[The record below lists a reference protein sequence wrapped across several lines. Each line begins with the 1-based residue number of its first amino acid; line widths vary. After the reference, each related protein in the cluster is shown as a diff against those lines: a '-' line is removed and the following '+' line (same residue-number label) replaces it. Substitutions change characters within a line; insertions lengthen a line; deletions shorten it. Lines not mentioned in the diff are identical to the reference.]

1 MFYDHTKIYVKAGD
15 GGNGSIHFRREKFVP
30 FGGPDG
36 GDGGRG
42 GSVYLEVSTSLN
54 TLIDYRYHQHFKA
67 GAGGAGARRKMHGAK
82 GKDVVL
88 PVPPGTIV
96 RDADSQE
103 VIADLVEDG
112 QRVMVARG
120 GRGGLGNVHFATSTN
135 QAPREAQNGEPG
147 EERWL
152 LLELRLIADVGI
164 VGYPNAGKSTLLSV
178 VSAAQPKIAD
188 YPFTTLS
195 PNLGVVGVVGLVGV
209 GQPGSG
215 DESSFVLAD
224 IPGLI
229 EGAAQGVGLGHEFLR
244 HVQRTRLLIHLL
256 DGAAPDRDPWQDFQ
270 AINKELHEYDEHLAT
285 RPQVV
290 VLNKMDLPEA
300 QERWPRLKARAEA
313 AGYPTFAISAAA
325 HQGTDALMQY
335 TMRRLQEIQ
344 REEAERAAEQS
355 VADMAGP
362 VLRPQPDDAFTVT
375 KEEDGVFV
383 VRGKRV
389 VRAVSMTNQDSE
401 ESMDRLQGTL
411 AKMGVTKALEDAGVK
426 VGDMVRFGKVELFW
440 GE

>member
-1 MFYDHTKIYVKAGD
+1 MFYDHIKIYVKAGD

-42 GSVYLEVSTSLN
+42 GSVYLEATSHLN
-54 TLIDYRYHQHFKA
+54 TLIDYRYRQHFKA
-67 GAGGAGARRKMHGAK
+67 GAGELGTRRKMHGAK
-82 GKDVVL
+82 GKDIVL
-88 PVPPGTIV
+88 SVPCGTIV

-120 GRGGLGNVHFATSTN
+120 GRGGLGNVHFATPTN

-178 VSAAQPKIAD
+178 VTAAQPKIAE
-188 YPFTTLS
+188 YPFTTLE
-195 PNLGVVGVVGLVGV
+195 PNLGVVAV
-209 GQPGSG
+209 GQPGGG
-215 DESSFVLAD
+215 DEFGFVLAD

-244 HVQRTRLLIHLL
+244 HIQRTRLLIHML
-256 DGAAPDRDPWQDFQ
+256 DGASIERDPWQDFN
-270 AINKELHEYDEHLAT
+270 AINKELREYDEHLAT
-285 RPQVV
+285 RPQIV

-300 QERWPRLKARAEA
+300 QERWPALKARAEA
-313 AGYPTFAISAAA
+313 AGYPVFAISTAA
-325 HQGTDALMQY
+325 HQGTDELMQY
-335 TMRRLQEIQ
+335 TARRLQAIQ
-344 REEAERAAEQS
+344 QEVAERAAAQS
-355 VADMAGP
+355 VTDMAGV
-362 VLRPQPDDAFTVT
+362 VLRPQPDDVFTVT
-375 KEEDGVFV
+375 KEDGVFV

-401 ESMDRLQGTL
+401 ESMDRLQVTL
-411 AKMGVTKALEDAGVK
+411 AKMGVTKALEEAGVK
-426 VGDMVRFGKVELFW
+426 VGDTVRFGKVELYW

>member
-42 GSVYLEVSTSLN
+42 GSIYMEASCNLN
-54 TLIDYRYHQHFKA
+54 TLIDYRYRQHFKA
-67 GAGGAGARRKMHGAK
+67 TSGGAGARQKKHGNK
-82 GKDVVL
+82 GEDL
-88 PVPPGTIV
+88 ILTVPCGTVI
-96 RDADSQE
+96 RDAESGQL
-103 VIADLVEDG
+103 IADLVDGG

-120 GRGGLGNVHFATSTN
+120 GRGGLGNVHFATATH
-135 QAPREAQNGEPG
+135 QAPREAQKGEPG

-152 LLELRLIADVGI
+152 SLELRLIADVGL

-178 VSAAQPKIAD
+178 VTAAEPKIAD

-195 PNLGVVGVVGLVGV
+195 PNLGVVTI

-215 DESSFVLAD
+215 DEYSFVLAD

-244 HVQRTRLLIHLL
+244 HVQRTRLLLHIL
-256 DGAAPDRDPWQDFQ
+256 DGAAYERDPWQDFQ
-270 AINKELHEYDEHLAT
+270 AINQELREYDEHLAT
-285 RPQVV
+285 LPQIV

-300 QERWPRLKARAEA
+300 QERWPALKAKAEA
-313 AGYPTFAISAAA
+313 AGYPAFAISAVA
-325 HQGTDALMQY
+325 HQDTDELVQY
-335 TMRRLQEIQ
+335 TARRLQEIQ
-344 REEAERAAEQS
+344 QEEAERRAAQTISEMES
-355 VADMAGP
+355 P
-362 VLRPQPDDAFTVT
+362 VLRPQPEDAFSITQ
-375 KEEDGVFV
+375 ENGVYI

-389 VRAVSMTNQDSE
+389 ERAVNMTNLESE
-401 ESMDRLQGTL
+401 EGMARLQVTL
-411 AKMGVTKALEDAGVK
+411 ARMGVTRALEEAGVK
-426 VGDMVRFGKVELFW
+426 VGDRVRFGKVELIW

>member
-42 GSVYLEVSTSLN
+42 GSIYMEASCNLN
-54 TLIDYRYHQHFKA
+54 TLIDYRYRQHFKA
-67 GAGGAGARRKMHGAK
+67 TSGGAGARQKKHGNK
-82 GKDVVL
+82 GEDL
-88 PVPPGTIV
+88 ILTVPCGTVI
-96 RDADSQE
+96 RDAESGQL
-103 VIADLVEDG
+103 IADLVDGG

-120 GRGGLGNVHFATSTN
+120 GRGGLGNVHFATATH
-135 QAPREAQNGEPG
+135 QAPREAQKGEPG

-152 LLELRLIADVGI
+152 SLELRLIADVGL

-178 VSAAQPKIAD
+178 VTAAEPKIAD

-195 PNLGVVGVVGLVGV
+195 PNLGVVTI

-215 DESSFVLAD
+215 DEYSFVLAD

-244 HVQRTRLLIHLL
+244 HVQRTRLLLHIL
-256 DGAAPDRDPWQDFQ
+256 DGAAYERDPWQDFQ
-270 AINKELHEYDEHLAT
+270 AINQELREYDEHLAT
-285 RPQVV
+285 LPQIV

-300 QERWPRLKARAEA
+300 QERWPALKAKAEA
-313 AGYPTFAISAAA
+313 AGYPAFAISAVA
-325 HQGTDALMQY
+325 HQGTDELVQY
-335 TMRRLQEIQ
+335 TARRLQEIQ
-344 REEAERAAEQS
+344 QEEAERRAAQTISEMES
-355 VADMAGP
+355 P
-362 VLRPQPDDAFTVT
+362 VLRPQPEDAFSITQ
-375 KEEDGVFV
+375 ENGFYV

-389 VRAVSMTNQDSE
+389 ERTVNMTNLESE
-401 ESMDRLQGTL
+401 EGMARLQVTL
-411 AKMGVTKALEDAGVK
+411 ARMGVTRALEEAGVK
-426 VGDMVRFGKVELFW
+426 VGDRVRFGKVELIW

>member
-1 MFYDHTKIYVKAGD
+1 MFYDHTKIYVKAGA
-15 GGNGSIHFRREKFVP
+15 GGNGSIHFRREKFTP
-30 FGGPDG
+30 YGGPDG

-42 GSVYLEVSTSLN
+42 GSVYMEANSNLN

-67 GAGGAGARRKMHGAK
+67 ASGGAGARQKMHGAK
-82 GKDVVL
+82 GEDIVL
-88 PVPPGTIV
+88 KVPRGTII
-96 RDADSQE
+96 RDAYTHE
-103 VIADLVEDG
+103 LIADLVDEG

-120 GRGGLGNVHFATSTN
+120 GRGGLGNVHFATATH

-152 LLELRLIADVGI
+152 SLELRLIADVGL

-178 VSAAQPKIAD
+178 VTAAEPKIAG

-195 PNLGVVGVVGLVGV
+195 PNLGVVTI

-215 DESSFVLAD
+215 DEFSFVLAD

-244 HVQRTRLLIHLL
+244 HIQRTRLLIHML
-256 DGAAPDRDPWQDFQ
+256 DGASLEPDLWQNFE
-270 AINKELHEYDEHLAT
+270 AINQELREYDEHLAT
-285 RPQVV
+285 RPQIV

-300 QERWPRLKARAEA
+300 QERWPALKAKAEA
-313 AGYPTFAISAAA
+313 AGYPAFAISAVT
-325 HQGTDALMQY
+325 HQGTDELMQY
-335 TMRRLQEIQ
+335 TAKRLQEIQ
-344 REEAERAAEQS
+344 QEEAERLAAQAISSAEN
-355 VADMAGP
+355 P
-362 VLRPQPDDAFTVT
+362 VLRPQPEDAFSITRE
-375 KEEDGVFV
+375 KGVYI

-389 VRAVSMTNQDSE
+389 ERTVSMTNLESE
-401 ESMDRLQGTL
+401 ESMDRLQVTL
-411 AKMGVTKALEDAGVK
+411 AKMGVTSALEEAGVK
-426 VGDMVRFGKVELFW
+426 VGDKVRFGKIELYW

>member
-15 GGNGSIHFRREKFVP
+15 GGNGSIHFRREKFTP
-30 FGGPDG
+30 YGGPDG

-42 GSVYLEVSTSLN
+42 GSVYIEANSNLN

-67 GAGGAGARRKMHGAK
+67 TPGGAGARQKMHGAK
-82 GKDVVL
+82 GEDIVL
-88 PVPPGTIV
+88 KVPRGTII
-96 RDADSQE
+96 RDADTHE
-103 VIADLVEDG
+103 LIADLVDEG

-120 GRGGLGNVHFATSTN
+120 GRGGLGNVHFATATH

-152 LLELRLIADVGI
+152 SLELRLIADVGL

-178 VSAAQPKIAD
+178 VTAAEPKIAD

-195 PNLGVVGVVGLVGV
+195 PNLGVVAV

-215 DESSFVLAD
+215 DEFSFVLAD

-244 HVQRTRLLIHLL
+244 HVQRTRLLIHML
-256 DGAAPDRDPWQDFQ
+256 DGASFERDPWQDFE
-270 AINKELHEYDEHLAT
+270 AINRELREYDEHLAT
-285 RPQVV
+285 RPQIIA
-290 VLNKMDLPEA
+290 LNKIDLPEA
-300 QERWPRLKARAEA
+300 QERWPALKAQAEA
-313 AGYPTFAISAAA
+313 AGYPAFAISAVT
-325 HQGTDALMQY
+325 HQGVDELIQFTA
-335 TMRRLQEIQ
+335 RRLEEIQ
-344 REEAERAAEQS
+344 REEAEQAAAQS
-355 VADMAGP
+355 IPDMEGT
-362 VLRPQPDDAFTVT
+362 VLRPQPEDAFTVT
-375 KEEDGVFV
+375 KEQGVYV

-389 VRAVSMTNQDSE
+389 ERTVSMTNQESE
-401 ESMDRLQGTL
+401 ESMDRLQVTL
-411 AKMGVTKALEDAGVK
+411 AKMGVTRALEDAGVK
-426 VGDMVRFGKVELFW
+426 VGDRVRFGKVELYW